1 VKQLVAQPNFT
12 LSIQVIG
19 QLQPSPK
26 KRPEG
31 GPMNRQ
37 IYTALATIT
46 FFAML
51 TVPVI
56 QAQSDML
63 VANIPFDFH
72 VGKASLPSGE
82 YTVKPLNPE
91 TLLIQSKDG
100 SSSAVSITIGAT
112 SSKIQ
117 DTGKLVFNRYG
128 DQYFLS
134 KVWRPGVSTGRELP
148 KSRSEVE
155 MARNMPKPETT
166 VVAAKTP

>member
-1 VKQLVAQPNFT
+1 MNKQVY
-12 LSIQVIG
+12 
-19 QLQPSPK
+19 K
-26 KRPEG
+26 
-31 GPMNRQ
+31 
-37 IYTALATIT
+37 ALAAIGLL
-46 FFAML
+46 AL
-51 TVPVI
+51 LAVPVV
-56 QAQSDML
+56 QAQSGML

-72 VGKASLPSGE
+72 VGKTSLPSGE
-82 YTVKPLNPE
+82 YNIKPLNPE

-100 SSSAVSITIGAT
+100 SSSAVSITFGAT

-166 VVAAKTP
+166 VVAANTP